1 MSAHVTPHITG
12 GLRSPH
18 GFFGRRGGVSEG
30 ALDSLNCG
38 YGAQDDPDNVDEN
51 RMRVVNAIGAEALQT
66 CYQIHSAKAVF
77 VTCVGERPEADGM
90 VTTTPGLA
98 LGALSADCAPVLLE
112 SADGKVIGACH
123 AGWRGAVGGITDA
136 TISLMREHGAEAI
149 RAVVGPC
156 ISQPSYEV
164 GEGFRAEAIAMDAGA
179 EPFFAT
185 QAPDAE
191 WLGREVHFDLP
202 GYVVARL
209 REASVEARALGLCTY
224 REEADYFSYRRNTHR
239 GLSDYGRNIAAI
251 CIAAEE
257 SAPG

>member
-1 MSAHVTPHITG
+1 MTPHVTPHITG
-12 GLRSPH
+12 SLRSPH

-30 ALDSLNCG
+30 VLDSLNCG
-38 YGAQDDPDNVDEN
+38 YGAQDDPANVDEN
-51 RMRVVNAIGAEALQT
+51 RARVVAELGAEALQT
-66 CYQIHSAKAVF
+66 CYQVHSAEAVF
-77 VTCVGERPEADGM
+77 VTEVGERTEADGL

-112 SADGKVIGACH
+112 SADGKVVGACH
-123 AGWRGAVGGITDA
+123 AGWRGAVSGITDA
-136 TISLMREHGAEAI
+136 TIALMREQGAEGI

-164 GEGFRAEAIAMDAGA
+164 GEGFRAEALAIAPDA
-179 EPFFAT
+179 EPFFAER
-185 QAPDAE
+185 APDAE
-191 WLGREVHFDLP
+191 WLGADVHFDLP

-209 REASVEARALGLCTY
+209 RKAGVEARSLGVCTY
-224 REEADYFSYRRNTHR
+224 REEAEYFSYRRNTHR